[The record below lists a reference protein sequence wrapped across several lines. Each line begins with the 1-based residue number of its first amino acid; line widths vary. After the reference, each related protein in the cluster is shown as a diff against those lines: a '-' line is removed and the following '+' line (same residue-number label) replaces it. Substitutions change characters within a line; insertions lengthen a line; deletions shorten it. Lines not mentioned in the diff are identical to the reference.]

1 MARIPDGSQF
11 GQVVAQGGPMANVDA
26 GAFGAGVA
34 EAVTR
39 AGNTGMQM
47 AGNALAQDAAQAR
60 QAQAQA
66 DAEAKQ
72 LAREQAREASAA
84 AKEAARVKTLTATAT
99 VQGGLANLHD
109 TLQADLESGKID
121 KADVGNAWTE
131 RSRKLVDD
139 SLANVDPEHKDLV
152 NATLLNDVNR
162 YGQAVS
168 KMVVQRDKKD
178 IFSGG
183 MSYFETMQRYAARG
197 PKEADE
203 AIANVSKFWTATGPM
218 AGEDPAAAAARVQ
231 KFTENVRFRQASDL
245 VNVDPAAALKALK
258 NKDYLP
264 ELDPDRR
271 AGLVANADAAVLRNQ
286 QRGAINAEKAA
297 REQEKAWGAAMTVF
311 EAGKMPS
318 AEYTDT
324 LVRTFKG
331 TPYAAALKTMLQESP
346 ANSAFVAQ
354 PLAQQAQTMDALQT
368 RMNTQGAT
376 PADLA
381 TYKKLETAHKAAQA
395 DIKADPYMAAAERG
409 VLPSLTPL
417 NMNLAE
423 LPAQLA
429 KRGEDARTVST
440 WAGQEV
446 SLFRPA
452 EAEKVATILQAMP
465 PKDRA
470 GALAGLTK
478 AMTPGQMVELG
489 KQFGSKD
496 ATLAAAAMM
505 SANGFKTSSGRLVSE
520 IVLAGSDAL
529 KESRVKFP
537 EGKSQTTVRAAIDT
551 ATRGAYLS
559 EDAQRAAGDAAMAV
573 YAGLLAE
580 GQTPRVEQAV
590 NLATGGVMDI
600 NGAKFVKPFGWQDSQ
615 VLKALRDVDAQKV
628 TELAG
633 GKSLVIGGK
642 PVQPEDLAK
651 YLPGAQ
657 LGPSSKNGYY
667 TVSIGGRFI
676 SGEDGRLFLLP
687 LAGVAK

>member
-417 NMNLAE
+417 SMNLNE

-478 AMTPGQMVELG
+478 AMTPGQRIAFAQQVAP
-489 KQFGSKD
+489 KD
-496 ATLAAAAMM
+496 RALELAAGL
-505 SANGFKTSSGRLVSE
+505 SANMTTQGRYTSELLLLGQQ
-520 IVLAGSDAL
+520 A
-529 KESRVKFP
+529 VKD
-537 EGKSQTTVRAAIDT
+537 KSIKPDNAPVTGVMARAS
-551 ATRGAYLS
+551 AYLG
-559 EDAQRAAGDAAMAV
+559 DAVTGKARDDVLVAASLIYYGVQAEGAGD
-573 YAGLLAE
+573 
-580 GQTPRVEQAV
+580 QDISRAV
-590 NLATGGVMDI
+590 NMALGGPVLQHNGKKVPAPAQFDQGTFGKAVQSSAELATNGQPVYVGGKEVPADT
-600 NGAKFVKPFGWQDSQ
+600 F
-615 VLKALRDVDAQKV
+615 LKALPTTDLQPVG
-628 TELAG
+628 AG
-633 GKSLVIGGK
+633 RYIVKSGGGLVK
-642 PVQPEDLAK
+642 D
-651 YLPGAQ
+651 
-657 LGPSSKNGYY
+657 KNGKAL
-667 TVSIGGRFI
+667 VL
-676 SGEDGRLFLLP
+676 E
-687 LAGVAK
+687 VK